1 MKINLYHEDGE
12 SINLLAVFELLW
24 VKRFLIITLTSIVG
38 IASVIYALSIPN
50 IYKAEAIL
58 IPTEEAPN
66 LSSSFGALGGLAS
79 IAGINPQAEISKV
92 DEGIAVLNSY
102 SFFEELNKKHNFL
115 PFLIAAKKW
124 DKVNDSIIFDTKI
137 YDKKNNQFLPDSNG
151 NLPSLQ
157 LAHRTFKE
165 VVSLKEDRR
174 TGIVTLEVKHISPS
188 VASTFALHILNLL
201 NETFRQKELEIS
213 RRSSEFLQL
222 EISKTELSEVK
233 VALSQLIQQNTRKAM
248 IANSTPEEFLF
259 NVIQFPYTPEFK
271 FRPLRAIIC
280 IVITIIGFI
289 LICASIIVRNQ
300 SKQLSQ

>member
-12 SINLLAVFELLW
+12 SINLLAIIELLW
-24 VKRFLIITLTSIVG
+24 IKKFLIISLTSIVG
-38 IASVIYALSIPN
+38 IGSVFVALSIPN
-50 IYKAEAIL
+50 VYRAEAIL

-79 IAGINPQAEISKV
+79 IAGINPQADISKV
-92 DEGIAVLNSY
+92 DEGIAVLNSF
-102 SFFEELNKKHNFL
+102 SFFEELNKKHNIL
-115 PFLIAAKKW
+115 PVLIAAKKW
-124 DKVNDSIIFDTKI
+124 DKASGDIIFDPKI
-137 YDKKNNQFLPDSNG
+137 YDKKNNQFLPDSRG

-157 LAHRTFKE
+157 LAHRAFKE
-165 VVSLKEDRR
+165 FASLKEDRR
-174 TGIVTLEVKHISPS
+174 TGIVTLEVKHISPN
-188 VASTFALHILNLL
+188 VASTFALHTLNLL

-233 VALSQLIQQNTRKAM
+233 VALSQLIQQNTQKAM
-248 IANSTPEEFLF
+248 IANSTPEFLF

-280 IVITIIGFI
+280 IVSTIIGFI